1 MAPPTPKFSKGEVC
15 VCVSKGTPY
24 KSKVINITQKK
35 GVECYIV
42 HFDGWNSRY
51 DVAVKVGSEDGELY
65 KGTVE
70 EYQAKMGGSTPK
82 AATPKAKATP
92 KAGARAKTPTPRA
105 KTPTPVTA
113 KTAGAAKTPKTPTAA
128 PKTPVA
134 PAKTPVASTSAAKKT
149 PVAKVSKSTPI
160 SKKKTPAAQAKK
172 AAPKKTEQSQES
184 EESEAEDEEPME
196 VDESSEEAKF
206 QAPEP
211 PKKAQPAAQKAQ
223 TAQKV
228 TQELSK
234 LALVPRRDTL
244 PTQAVPS
251 EEIEVPIP
259 QRLRRCLGD
268 DYTIIGLGYEAR
280 LPVDATID
288 KILEDYISQVPGY
301 DEKNEKW
308 NEIVV
313 SSKENINEAKLPKE
327 VTVLAARSIQDYF
340 NARIYSLFYV
350 GERVQ
355 YRKLI
360 ISECKRLG
368 VTDTDDLHRLH
379 ELGFRP
385 SAHYGFVHLLR
396 VFPVL
401 PEYLAKQE
409 WNDHMIN
416 LLLAGIKKFIKYLEE
431 NFDKYYKGRED
442 YVAPDHSEKEAEEC
456 MEWLARSVAAVDADR

>member
-51 DVAVKVGSEDGELY
+51 DVAVKVGSEDGELF

-92 KAGARAKTPTPRA
+92 KAAPRA
-105 KTPTPVTA
+105 KTPTVTA
-113 KTAGAAKTPKTPTAA
+113 KPAAAVAAKTPKTPVA
-128 PKTPVA
+128 PTKTPA
-134 PAKTPVASTSAAKKT
+134 AASTSAKKT

-160 SKKKTPAAQAKK
+160 SKKKAAPSAKK
-172 AAPKKTEQSQES
+172 VAPKKAEQSQES

-196 VDESSEEAKF
+196 VDESEEEPKEEPKPKF

-211 PKKAQPAAQKAQ
+211 PKKVHTSQKAAQEATKP
-223 TAQKV
+223 V
-228 TQELSK
+228 L
-234 LALVPRRDTL
+234 LPRHQSL
-244 PTQAVPS
+244 PTQAVTS
-251 EEIEVPIP
+251 EEIEIPIP
-259 QRLRRCLGD
+259 QRLSKCLGE
-268 DYTIIGLGYEAR
+268 DYTIIGYGYEAR
-280 LPVDATID
+280 LPVDTTID
-288 KILEDYISQVPGY
+288 KILEDYISQVCSPGY
-301 DEKNEKW
+301 DEKSEKW

-313 SSKENINEAKLPKE
+313 SSKENYSEAKLPE
-327 VTVLAARSIQDYF
+327 AVFVLAARSIQDYF
-340 NARIYSLFYV
+340 NAHICSLFYAS
-350 GERVQ
+350 ERVQ
-355 YRKLI
+355 YRKLLI
-360 ISECKRLG
+360 AECKRLG
-368 VTDTDDLHRLH
+368 ITDTDDLHRLH

-401 PEYLAKQE
+401 PQYMAQQE

-416 LLLAGIKKFIKYLEE
+416 LLLAGFKKFIKYLEA
-431 NFDKYYKGRED
+431 NVDQYYKRRED
-442 YVAPDHSEKEAEEC
+442 YVIPNHSEKEAEEC
-456 MEWLARSVAAVDADR
+456 MDWLARSVDQVEVKVEVKSE